1 MWWYVKIPK
10 IFLCNTRYMQI
21 KNIQTTFLKNLCHC
35 FTTLHYTLNVLM
47 IFPSFGPS
55 HYFFNDIADERWKSP
70 IWAGCIL
77 LTEPE
82 ITILWTYSYWFPEL
96 GPTSG
101 KDQQQST
108 KWPPWFHLIFQGANL
123 PVGAWKNGGY
133 EADAHKLIFSLLNK
147 GSETQALV
155 CCIHKKSGSLRGYLH
170 LGHFNE
176 QTLEIAYLKVQREFQ
191 RRGLAS
197 LLLEGGLRLA
207 RERRK
212 WTFHEISLNVAT
224 RNVNAVRFYES
235 KGFKH
240 CGRPKQCGRPKRAAM
255 SAFSEW
261 STMKKQV
268 WFYCD
273 NVWIIRL
280 CLKFISCQSAPCST
294 WISQLTAKCGRSVAT
309 SQFIECSIPISSSTN
324 MELRN
329 WVVYS
334 VFIPLG
340 QLDLFLF
347 LQRHPRPSKEM
358 QDEVEQRDFC
368 VSAFNANKVW
378 VCRKSTLLSFHVSSF
393 NMLQL
398 CMSVC
403 PSMITCWCLS
413 WIPFSL

>member
-1 MWWYVKIPK
+1 MTQWAYQDEIVPEEIIPENK
-10 IFLCNTRYMQI
+10 R
-21 KNIQTTFLKNLCHC
+21 
-35 FTTLHYTLNVLM
+35 LNVLAE
-47 IFPSFGPS
+47 
-55 HYFFNDIADERWKSP
+55 NDEFVVVVPPPEATARIRVLEREFALDHADCLRGHSMHLAMAPDEWCGF
-70 IWAGCIL
+70 AGI
-77 LTEPE
+77 
-82 ITILWTYSYWFPEL
+82 
-96 GPTSG
+96 
-101 KDQQQST
+101 
-108 KWPPWFHLIFQGANL
+108 
-123 PVGAWKNGGY
+123 PVN

-261 STMKKQV
+261 STMKKQ
-268 WFYCD
+268 
-273 NVWIIRL
+273 
-280 CLKFISCQSAPCST
+280 
-294 WISQLTAKCGRSVAT
+294 
-309 SQFIECSIPISSSTN
+309 
-324 MELRN
+324 
-329 WVVYS
+329 
-334 VFIPLG
+334 
-340 QLDLFLF
+340 
-347 LQRHPRPSKEM
+347 EM

-368 VSAFNANKVW
+368 VSAFNANKGKVAEISSLKEKHST
-378 VCRKSTLLSFHVSSF
+378 KSEMLAGKLQTVAGEISETKGKIEAAQKELTKADEEHKEELSDFNVTLVDQKATQKLLTKALDSLKGFYQEAPALVQSSDVPEADDVG
-393 NMLQL
+393 QH
-398 CMSVC
+398 SAV
-403 PSMITCWCLS
+403 
-413 WIPFSL
+413 

>member
-1 MWWYVKIPK
+1 MPLLY
-10 IFLCNTRYMQI
+10 NTSLH
-21 KNIQTTFLKNLCHC
+21 LKCADD
-35 FTTLHYTLNVLM
+35 
-47 IFPSFGPS
+47 FPELPS

-176 QTLEIAYLKVQREFQ
+176 QTLEIAYLKVQTRIPTSRLGQ
-191 RRGLAS
+191 LVAGR
-197 LLLEGGLRLA
+197 RLA
-207 RERRK
+207 AGT
-212 WTFHEISLNVAT
+212 WTQKVDL
-224 RNVNAVRFYES
+224 
-235 KGFKH
+235 
-240 CGRPKQCGRPKRAAM
+240 PWDLPQCGNTKRQCGSILWEQRLQALWAAQAVWT
-255 SAFSEW
+255 SQEGSNVGLPRSGVQW
-261 STMKKQV
+261 RNKYDSIVTMFGLLGCV
-268 WFYCD
+268 WNSF
-273 NVWIIRL
+273 L
-280 CLKFISCQSAPCST
+280 AKAAPCST

-329 WVVYS
+329 WGVYS
-334 VFIPLG
+334 VFIPFG

-368 VSAFNANKVW
+368 VSAFNANKAW